1 MLSFFFLF
9 FNYYLFIW
17 LSRAL
22 VAACGSL
29 TRDRTQA
36 AEPPAK
42 SQAASSYDFIHP
54 IFHSSINPF
63 LRPYVLVTSKIIIP
77 LMYIEMIYLSI
88 LKIFVFFSLLEYPAP
103 LSHPAVQIQRVPQM
117 SPPPFKHNH
126 YFADSQIYIFNHY
139 SPCISD
145 LYRNVSS
152 IPVFVFYCCCSI
164 TNLCPVFLDSM
175 DCCMSGFSVSHH
187 LLEFAQVHVYWISDA
202 IQPSHPLSPPSFVFS
217 LSQHQGLFHLVGC
230 LHQVAKVLELQLQ
243 HQSFQWVFRVDFL

>member
-117 SPPPFKHNH
+117 SPPP
-126 YFADSQIYIFNHY
+126 
-139 SPCISD
+139 
-145 LYRNVSS
+145 
-152 IPVFVFYCCCSI
+152 
-164 TNLCPVFLDSM
+164 
-175 DCCMSGFSVSHH
+175 
-187 LLEFAQVHVYWISDA
+187 W
-202 IQPSHPLSPPSFVFS
+202 S
-217 LSQHQGLFHLVGC
+217 LSLTT
-230 LHQVAKVLELQLQ
+230 
-243 HQSFQWVFRVDFL
+243 S